1 MQSKSASIIVLTGG
15 TSARFGSDKSQAS
28 INGKTLI
35 ARILE
40 SIPSEFE
47 VIIVGQDPHIESST
61 YVCVQEEP
69 IGGGPVAGF
78 KAGLQICDSEIALLI
93 ATDMP
98 FAIAKVINLLNSMKS
113 HDEALM
119 YVDAEGFQQPLA
131 ALYAVEAVERAFAAM
146 GDVHGKSMRELVS
159 HLSVVQIPATTEVAD
174 SLIDIDTA
182 ADLDRA
188 IAYAAQLKDNL

>member
-15 TSARFGSDKSQAS
+15 TSARFGSDKSQAL

-47 VIIVGQDPHIESST
+47 VIIVGQDPHIESSA

-69 IGGGPVAGF
+69 LGGGPVAGF
-78 KAGLQICDSEIALLI
+78 NAGLQICDSEIALLI

-98 FAIAKVINLLNSMKS
+98 FAIAKVINLLNLMKS

-131 ALYAVEAVERAFAAM
+131 GLYRVEAVERAFAAM
-146 GDVHGKSMRELVS
+146 GDVNGKSMRELVS
-159 HLSVVQIPATTEVAD
+159 QLTVVQIPATTEVAD

-188 IAYAAQLKDNL
+188 IAFAAQFKDNL

>member
-15 TSARFGSDKSQAS
+15 TSERFGSDKSQAL

-35 ARILE
+35 ARILD

-61 YVCVQEEP
+61 YACVQEEP
-69 IGGGPVAGF
+69 LGGGPVAGF
-78 KAGLQICDSEIALLI
+78 KAGLQICDSELALLL

-98 FAIAKVINLLNSMKS
+98 FAIAKVINLLNLMKS

-131 ALYAVEAVERAFAAM
+131 ALYRVEAVENAFAAM
-146 GDVHGKSMRELVS
+146 GEVHGKSMKELVS
-159 HLSVVQIPATTEVAD
+159 HLTVVQIPATSEVAG

-182 ADLDRA
+182 ADLNRA
-188 IAYAAQLKDNL
+188 IAFAAQLKDNL

>member
-1 MQSKSASIIVLTGG
+1 MQSKSASVIVLTGG
-15 TSARFGSDKSQAS
+15 TSERFGSDKSQAL
-28 INGKTLI
+28 INGKSLI

-47 VIIVGQDPHIESST
+47 IILVGQDPHIASST
-61 YVCVQEEP
+61 YTCVQEEP

-78 KAGLQICDSEIALLI
+78 KAGLQICQSELALLV

-131 ALYAVEAVERAFAAM
+131 ALYRVEAVENAFAAM
-146 GDVHGKSMRELVS
+146 GEVHGKSMRELVS
-159 HLSVVQIPATTEVAD
+159 HLSVTQIPATEEVSK

>member
-15 TSARFGSDKSQAS
+15 TSERFGSDKSQAL

-69 IGGGPVAGF
+69 LGGGPVAGF
-78 KAGLQICDSEIALLI
+78 KAGLQICESEIALLI

-98 FAIAKVINLLNSMKS
+98 FAIAKAINLLNSMKP

-131 ALYAVEAVERAFAAM
+131 ALYRVEAVERAFAAM
-146 GDVHGKSMRELVS
+146 GDVHGKSMRALVS
-159 HLSVVQIPATTEVAD
+159 HLTVVQIPSTTEVAG
-174 SLIDIDTA
+174 SLIDIDTV

-188 IAYAAQLKDNL
+188 IAFAAELKDNL

>member
-15 TSARFGSDKSQAS
+15 TSQRFGSDKSQAL

-40 SIPSEFE
+40 SIPSEFG
-47 VIIVGQDPHIESST
+47 VILVGQDPHIESSSYT
-61 YVCVQEEP
+61 CVQEEP

-78 KAGLQICDSEIALLI
+78 KAGLQICESEIALLV

-98 FAIAKVINLLNSMKS
+98 FAIAKVINLLNSMKP

-131 ALYAVEAVERAFAAM
+131 ALYRVEAVERAFATM
-146 GDVHGKSMRELVS
+146 GEVHGKSMRELVS
-159 HLSVVQIPATTEVAD
+159 HLSITQIPATEEVSK